1 MIDCSVVRIDASAE
15 KPYLYTAVM
24 TSCAAARCVGVSFT
38 FEPLGRVLSK
48 GCKLNGS
55 KAYCFRLE
63 TYTAVGC
70 GMTQLKWASVDRST
84 GYWLNTSSMT
94 IVVVFWP
101 KLSTLRYVWGHT
113 YIISAGLKPA
123 AKTPFSESNINT

>member
-1 MIDCSVVRIDASAE
+1 MIDCSVVKYDTHANPRC
-15 KPYLYTAVM
+15 LYRGTV
-24 TSCAAARCVGVSFT
+24 TSCAAARGAEGVSFT

-113 YIISAGLKPA
+113 YITSAGLKPA
-123 AKTPFSESNINT
+123 AKIVYQC